1 MSTPQFSYPGAPAP
15 GPQGGGSNLKTALM
29 AGAVAASL
37 AMNGFLMYQINGMKA
52 DAVAQQAKVQKQ
64 IDTLAESST
73 QMTAA
78 QRKALNDLKDD
89 VNVRAQQLA
98 QQASLAKK
106 EAITYADQ
114 ATQKVE
120 AEQRQAVA
128 AVNANVNKV
137 SSDVTDVRQRADA
150 ANAKVAEVGT
160 DVNGVKTDLN
170 STKGELAQARLDL
183 KKVAGDLGI
192 TNGFVAT
199 NGKEID
205 ELRRRGERNIIE
217 FHITK
222 GKSTEF
228 SKVGDISVR
237 LEKSDAKKNK
247 FTIELLADDKKSER
261 KDRNVNEPVQFY
273 VSKSL
278 YELVV
283 NTVGK
288 DQISGYL
295 STPKY
300 QARNN

>member
-1 MSTPQFSYPGAPAP
+1 MSTPQFSYPGGPAPA
-15 GPQGGGSNLKTALM
+15 PQGGGSNLKTALA
-29 AGAVAASL
+29 AGAIVASL
-37 AMNGFLMYQINGMKA
+37 AANGFLMYQMNQIKTEN
-52 DAVAQQAKVQKQ
+52 VVQQGKIQKE
-64 IDTLAESST
+64 IDTIVESST

-78 QRKALNDLKDD
+78 QRKNLTELKEDLDT
-89 VNVRAQQLA
+89 RSRQLS

-106 EAITYADQ
+106 EALTYADQ
-114 ATQKVE
+114 QAQKLE

-128 AVNANVNKV
+128 TVNENVSKV
-137 SSDVTDVRQRADA
+137 GADVSDVRQRADA
-150 ANAKVAEVGT
+150 ANAKVADVGA
-160 DVNGVKTDLN
+160 DVSGVKTDLS
-170 STKGELAQARLDL
+170 STKNDLQQARLDL
-183 KKVAGDLGI
+183 KKVTGDLGL
-192 TNGFVAT
+192 TSGLVAT

-217 FHITK
+217 FHINKTK
-222 GKSTEF
+222 DF
-228 SKVGDISVR
+228 QKVGDISVQ
-237 LEKSDAKKNK
+237 LKKSDPKSNK
-247 FTIELLADDKKSER
+247 FTLELLADDKRSER

-288 DQISGYL
+288 DTVSGYL

>member
-15 GPQGGGSNLKTALM
+15 APQGGGSNLKTALA
-29 AGAVAASL
+29 AGAIFASL

-52 DAVAQQAKVQKQ
+52 DSAAQQAKVQKE
-64 IDTLAESST
+64 IDTIVESGT

-89 VNVRAQQLA
+89 VDVRSRQLS

-106 EAITYADQ
+106 EALTYTDQ
-114 ATQKVE
+114 QAQKLE
-120 AEQRQAVA
+120 SEQKQAVA
-128 AVNANVNKV
+128 AVNENVNKV
-137 SSDVTDVRQRADA
+137 STDVSDVRQRADA
-150 ANAKVAEVGT
+150 ANAKVADVGA
-160 DVNGVKTDLN
+160 DVNGVKTDLAG
-170 STKGELAQARLDL
+170 TKNDLQQARLDL
-183 KKVAGDLGI
+183 KKVTGDLGI
-192 TNGFVAT
+192 TGGLVAT
-199 NGKEID
+199 NGKEIE

-217 FHITK
+217 FHINKTK
-222 GKSTEF
+222 DF
-228 SKVGDISVR
+228 QKVGDIS
-237 LEKSDAKKNK
+237 LQLKKSDPKSNK
-247 FTIELLADDKKSER
+247 FTLELLADDKRSER

-288 DQISGYL
+288 DTISGYL